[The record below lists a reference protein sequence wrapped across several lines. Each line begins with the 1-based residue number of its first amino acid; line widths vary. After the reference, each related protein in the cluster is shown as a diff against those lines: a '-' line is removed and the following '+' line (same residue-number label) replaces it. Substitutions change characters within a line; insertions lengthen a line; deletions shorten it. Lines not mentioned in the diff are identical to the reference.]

1 MNESGSYAYSGKIYE
16 ENSPGMLTAA
26 IIAAVF
32 YFVTAL
38 TTVVLRVVGMFGGRN
53 RTTSPKS
60 LFIIDD
66 YDEKEANSSAGSNVV
81 DFQRYKLFRLRRD

>member
-38 TTVVLRVVGMFGGRN
+38 TTVVLRVVGMF
-53 RTTSPKS
+53 
-60 LFIIDD
+60 
-66 YDEKEANSSAGSNVV
+66 
-81 DFQRYKLFRLRRD
+81 